1 MLLLP
6 GPAPSVYVIIF
17 HLGQNS
23 HHVKIYRLNHF
34 KAYKSVA
41 LSAFAM
47 CRFRHY
53 FQTILITPKRSF
65 TPISKQ
71 SLRCP
76 SPQPALI
83 LFVSVGLLFLDVSYA
98 QKRTVVTFIAWLLSL
113 SIIVSRFIRVVTC
126 QYCIS
131 FRGGIVFRCMD
142 GPDRLAFTRSPV
154 DGHLGVPTSR
164 G

>member
-1 MLLLP
+1 MPLQC
-6 GPAPSVYVIIF
+6 ADSATTSRPSSSPQKEASRP
-17 HLGQNS
+17 LASS
-23 HHVKIYRLNHF
+23 HSD
-34 KAYKSVA
+34 AQA
-41 LSAFAM
+41 
-47 CRFRHY
+47 
-53 FQTILITPKRSF
+53 
-65 TPISKQ
+65 
-71 SLRCP
+71 P

-113 SIIVSRFIRVVTC
+113 SIIVSRFIGVVTC

-164 G
+164 GLCGVSVILIVLPQVDRFVRAALLSSLY